1 MQIVLKFVSNHAKIV
16 ETLEIF
22 FKKNFRS
29 INKNL
34 SLLAIK
40 KLGSFFSF
48 HKFCVTHTQSTETA
62 VGSKASRTR
71 DPDSTFKND
80 GQIGERDQGRT
91 SVASNQNDVSRISR
105 KSNFQNFSFYRLPV
119 VALSNLSFYFL
130 STSDRKKR
138 SVFDLNVKNLQK
150 LFRLS
155 QKLGYKGNSAYPIVR
170 YAT

>member
-1 MQIVLKFVSNHAKIV
+1 SA
-16 ETLEIF
+16 ETF
-22 FKKNFRS
+22 
-29 INKNL
+29 
-34 SLLAIK
+34 
-40 KLGSFFSF
+40 
-48 HKFCVTHTQSTETA
+48 

-71 DPDSTFKND
+71 DADSTFKDD

-91 SVASNQNDVSRISR
+91 SATISENNVSLNLSSSFVA
-105 KSNFQNFSFYRLPV
+105 FLHLPFYH
-119 VALSNLSFYFL
+119 LSN
-130 STSDRKKR
+130 SDRKKR